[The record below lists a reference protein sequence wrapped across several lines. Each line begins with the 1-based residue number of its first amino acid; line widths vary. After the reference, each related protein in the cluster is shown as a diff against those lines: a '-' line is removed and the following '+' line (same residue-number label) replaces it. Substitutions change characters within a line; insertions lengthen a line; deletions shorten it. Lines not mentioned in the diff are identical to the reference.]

1 MSGAC
6 IAFVVAH
13 ELPGRLRL
21 RARGPASAAAGLA
34 ATLLGLPGVTDVKAS
49 RRTGS
54 VLVSFTPS
62 ARVRRR
68 VLAAAH
74 APAEITA
81 ARLPSPSGAVLPL
94 RPEPPA
100 VVSDTAPANEAAM
113 EGGGLWGLARVL
125 FLRPFMPAPLRAAL
139 AVFRAWPFL
148 RKGLAA
154 LRRGR
159 LGVDVLDAAA
169 IAVSLLRRDF
179 RSAATVTLLL
189 SLGEFLESWTRK
201 KSRDDL
207 AQALRLDVGQVW
219 VRRDGVDVSM
229 DGASLAPGDMVV
241 VRTGSA
247 MPVDGVVEEGEA
259 MVNQASLTG
268 EPLAVRR
275 VPGDSV
281 YAGTVVEEGTVVVR
295 TVRAG
300 GETRLSS
307 LLSAIED
314 SERLKAA
321 VQGRMERL
329 ADAAVPLTLG
339 LAALTFLLTRN
350 AAKATAVLLVDY
362 SCSIKLAT
370 PLAVLSAMRQSA
382 SRGALIKGGRFLET
396 MAQADTVLFDKTGTL
411 TEARPSVRRVLAAPG
426 REPREILRIAA
437 CLEEHFP
444 HPVARAVVREA
455 EAQGLEHREEHAEV
469 EYVAAHGIAS
479 LLHGRRVLLGS
490 RHFVHEDEGVPEALA
505 KTLLKGGKAK
515 GCSVLHMAVGG
526 ELAGLILLDDP
537 LRPEASDIVRGLR
550 ARGVRHV
557 AMLTGDGP
565 EAAAVAARAAGIDE
579 IHSRLLPEDK
589 RALVRRFKEEGRVVA
604 VVGDGVNDS
613 WALSEADV
621 GISPHQGADVARE
634 VCDVLLTSGDLRPLL
649 LARDVSRLSL
659 RRINS
664 NFRLVMGVNSALL
677 LLGLAGV
684 LRPALAAL
692 LHNATTILAAL
703 NALRPLALPAA
714 GDDGGET

>member
-1 MSGAC
+1 MTFA
-6 IAFVVAH
+6 VAH
-13 ELPGRLRL
+13 ELPGRIRL
-21 RARGPASAAAGLA
+21 RPRCPAHAVKGVAAA
-34 ATLLGLPGVTDVKAS
+34 LLDLPGVTDVQTS
-49 RRTGS
+49 PRTGS
-54 VLVSFTPS
+54 LLVHFTPL

-68 VLAAAH
+68 ILATAH
-74 APAEITA
+74 VPTEISV
-81 ARLPSPSGAVLPL
+81 ARLPSPPGSA
-94 RPEPPA
+94 RPVQTESA
-100 VVSDTAPANEAAM
+100 TVASDTAPAPKAAV
-113 EGGGLWGLARVL
+113 EGGGLWGLARPL
-125 FLRPFMPAPLRAAL
+125 LLRPFMPAPLRMLMMAA
-139 AVFRAWPFL
+139 RAWPFL
-148 RKGLAA
+148 KKGLASL
-154 LRRGR
+154 LRGK

-169 IAVSLLRRDF
+169 IGISIARGDF
-179 RSAATVTLLL
+179 RSATTVTMLL

-201 KSRDDL
+201 KSRADL
-207 AQALRLDVGQVW
+207 AHALRLDVGQVW
-219 VRRDGVDVSM
+219 VRRDGVEIAV
-229 DGASLAPGDMVV
+229 DGADLAPGDMVV

-275 VPGDSV
+275 IPGDSV

-300 GETRLSS
+300 DETRLSS

-314 SERLKAA
+314 SERLKAE

-339 LAALTFLLTRN
+339 LAALTFLLTRD

-382 SRGALIKGGRFLET
+382 ARGALIKGGRFLET
-396 MAQADTVLFDKTGTL
+396 LAQADTVLFDKTGTL

-426 REPREILRIAA
+426 RDTRELLRIAA

-455 EAQGLEHREEHAEV
+455 ESHGLEHREEHAEV

-479 LLHGRRVLLGS
+479 LLHGQRVLLGS
-490 RHFVHEDEGVPEALA
+490 RHFVHEDEGVPEAPA
-505 KTLLKGGKAK
+505 KALLKGGKGK

-526 ELAGLILLDDP
+526 ELAGLLLLDDP
-537 LRPEASDIVRGLR
+537 LRPEAAEVVQGLR
-550 ARGVRHV
+550 ARGVRNV

-565 EAAAVAARAAGIDE
+565 EAAAVAARAAGIEE

-589 RALVRRFKEEGRVVA
+589 RRLVREFKDQGRIVA

-621 GISPHQGADVARE
+621 GISLHQGADVARE

-649 LARDVSRLSL
+649 LARDASRLAL
-659 RRINS
+659 ARINA

-677 LLGLAGV
+677 LLGLTGA

-692 LHNATTILAAL
+692 LHNATTIGAAL
-703 NALRPLALPAA
+703 NALRPLPLPAA
-714 GDDGGET
+714 SRQGGIQ